1 MARPTVMAGLKCAP
15 ETWPTAYAM
24 VSTVRPKASDT
35 PSHWTFSLA
44 STAVPQPPKTSQNV
58 PKNSAARRCGLLC
71 MRFPSGRAGRAG
83 GGLVAAPVVPA
94 VTDGCAARDDDE
106 ADHRP

>member
-1 MARPTVMAGLKCAP
+1 MAGLKCAP
-15 ETWPTAYAM
+15 ETWPRAYAM
-24 VSTVRPKASDT
+24 VSTVRPKASET

-71 MRFPSGRAGRAG
+71 MECPLGSW
-83 GGLVAAPVVPA
+83 LVVAEA
-94 VTDGCAARDDDE
+94 VYWSCRLYL
-106 ADHRP
+106 R